1 MPTICLEGVCVIVQI
16 IVHIMVGLYL
26 STVQLH
32 IPPILVQVIIKRNRP
47 HHSECCV
54 LVWNVIGEDANDSGC
69 GRSIALTRAIQ
80 HGFSCGKTF
89 YFRQKRVRM
98 FISFSKQTVPLQ
110 KTLNHKGNTT
120 LRTIFVHSF
129 CKSI

>member
-16 IVHIMVGLYL
+16 VVHCIVGLLL
-26 STVQLH
+26 STVQLR

-47 HHSECCV
+47 HHSKCC
-54 LVWNVIGEDANDSGC
+54 LLAWNVVGEDPNDAGC
-69 GRSIALTRAIQ
+69 GWSIRLTRSIQ
-80 HGFSCGKTF
+80 HGLSCGKTF
-89 YFRQKRVRM
+89 YFSQKPVRM

-110 KTLNHKGNTT
+110 KTLNLKENTT
-120 LRTIFVHSF
+120 FRTIFVHSF